1 MMIGTTGL
9 VPSKSTT
16 GEGMSEQDRIDSD
29 VETAHQ
35 QHKTAIIQALRAS
48 RRKAAVLQLIEQ
60 VHRSM
65 SAAIDA
71 LPSKAQHA
79 CAPGCFFCC
88 YLPVDVLA
96 PEAFRIAEHLQQTRS
111 PGELTD
117 LVYRLGAQGQHDFGA
132 RPCVFL
138 AHGRCSIYEVRPM
151 VCRGY
156 NSLSK
161 ERCEA
166 YYDDASIDLTGTK
179 DRVAG
184 DLAEAI
190 EDGVIAGLTALGL
203 DAQWYELSSAVLR
216 ALGTSNGPARWAQGE
231 AVFQGCDQL
240 SKWHC

>member
-1 MMIGTTGL
+1 
-9 VPSKSTT
+9 
-16 GEGMSEQDRIDSD
+16 MSEQGHLDNQVEAALQRQKAATIHILQSDR
-29 VETAHQ
+29 TNA
-35 QHKTAIIQALRAS
+35 AALRLA
-48 RRKAAVLQLIEQ
+48 EQ
-60 VHRSM
+60 VHGAM

-71 LPSKAQHA
+71 LPSKVRHA

-96 PEAFRIAEHLQQTRS
+96 PEAFRVAAHLKQTRS
-111 PGELTD
+111 AGELAE
-117 LVYRLGAQGQHDFGA
+117 LVYRLGAPPGGHNPGT

-138 AHGRCSIYEVRPM
+138 DQGRCSIYEVRPM

-166 YYDDASIDLTGTK
+166 FYHDTSVDLKGTK

-184 DLAEAI
+184 DVAEAM
-190 EDGVIAGLTALGL
+190 EDGIIAGLNALGL

-216 ALGTSNGPARWAQGE
+216 ALETTDGPERWARGE
-231 AVFQGCDQL
+231 AVFEGCDQMFQ
-240 SKWHC
+240 WYC

>member
-1 MMIGTTGL
+1 LDNQI
-9 VPSKSTT
+9 
-16 GEGMSEQDRIDSD
+16 E
-29 VETAHQ
+29 A
-35 QHKTAIIQALRAS
+35 ALQLQKAATIHALQSGRTN
-48 RRKAAVLQLIEQ
+48 AAVLRLAEQ
-60 VHRSM
+60 VHRAM

-96 PEAFRIAEHLQQTRS
+96 PEAFRIAEHLKQTRS
-111 PGELTD
+111 PGELAE
-117 LVYRLGAQGQHDFGA
+117 LVYRLGAPVGHDPGT

-138 AHGRCSIYEVRPM
+138 DQGRCSIYEVRPM

-166 YYDDASIDLTGTK
+166 FYHDASVDLKGTK

-184 DLAEAI
+184 SVAEAM
-190 EDGVIAGLTALGL
+190 EDGIIAGLNALGL
-203 DAQWYELSSAVLR
+203 DAQWYELPSAVLR
-216 ALGTSNGPARWAQGE
+216 ALETTDGPERWARGE
-231 AVFQGCDQL
+231 AVFEGCDQMFQ
-240 SKWHC
+240 WYC

>member
-1 MMIGTTGL
+1 
-9 VPSKSTT
+9 
-16 GEGMSEQDRIDSD
+16 MSEQDSLDSR
-29 VETAHQ
+29 VETVLRQ
-35 QHKTAIIQALRAS
+35 QKAATINALQAS
-48 RRKAAVLQLIEQ
+48 RTKAAVLRLAKH
-60 VHRSM
+60 VHQGM

-96 PEAFRIAEHLQQTRS
+96 PEAFRIVAHLQQTRS
-111 PGELTD
+111 PGELAE

-132 RPCVFL
+132 RPCIFL

-166 YYDDASIDLTGTK
+166 FYHDASVDLKGTK

-184 DLAEAI
+184 RLAEAL
-190 EDGVIAGLTALGL
+190 EEGVIAGLNTLGL
-203 DAQWYELSSAVLR
+203 DAQWYELPSAVLR
-216 ALGTSNGPARWAQGE
+216 ALETTDGPERWARGE

-240 SKWHC
+240 SQWHC

>member
-1 MMIGTTGL
+1 
-9 VPSKSTT
+9 
-16 GEGMSEQDRIDSD
+16 MSDPDSLD
-29 VETAHQ
+29 GQVETVLQRQKAA
-35 QHKTAIIQALRAS
+35 TIRALQANRG
-48 RRKAAVLQLIEQ
+48 KAAVLRLAAQ
-60 VHRSM
+60 VHRGM

-79 CAPGCFFCC
+79 CAPGCYFCC

-96 PEAFRIAEHLQQTRS
+96 PEAFRIAAHLKQTRS
-111 PGELTD
+111 PGELAA
-117 LVYRLGAQGQHDFGA
+117 LAYRLAAHGRHDFGT

-138 AHGRCSIYEVRPM
+138 AQGRCSIYEVRPM

-166 YYDDASIDLTGTK
+166 YYHDAGTDLRGTK

-184 DLAEAI
+184 RLAEAV
-190 EDGVIAGLTALGL
+190 EEGVIAGLNALGL
-203 DAQWYELSSAVLR
+203 DAQWYELPSAVLR
-216 ALGTSNGPARWAQGE
+216 ALETGDGSARWARGE

-240 SKWHC
+240 SQWSC